1 MLIQPMEMVSG
12 AADPAQPRPEHAAGK
27 IVHTA
32 TPRWLN
38 VVASGLSGAGW
49 IAVAGYT
56 LKVEAGPTAVWALF
70 TVVSLAILAWIAWV
84 WWTIVAA
91 VNARRISPLAV
102 SPWLPVM
109 VYLGAPTLVAAG
121 WVAFSRG
128 KTAADAPWLRTA
140 GLAMLVVGGL
150 YLAFGALGLLVSFRS
165 TAARI
170 GADPTAFSRML
181 WLPLIVTM
189 GGGAAVGVVA
199 AAGGSPTAVATA
211 RLAVGG
217 VATVLHVA
225 TAWKA
230 MSRFDNACHRDRSR
244 EFCEVAPQFGNFM
257 KAVSNQS

>member
-1 MLIQPMEMVSG
+1 MLIQPMEVLSG
-12 AADPAQPRPEHAAGK
+12 TADPTQPHPDHTPRK

-49 IAVAGYT
+49 IALAGYT
-56 LKVEAGPTAVWALF
+56 LKVEPGPTALWALF
-70 TVVSLAILAWIAWV
+70 SVISLAVLAWIAWV

-109 VYLGAPTLVAAG
+109 VYLGAPVFVTAG
-121 WVAFSRG
+121 WLAFSRG

-170 GADPTAFSRML
+170 GADPAAFSKML
-181 WLPLIVTM
+181 WLPFIVTI
-189 GGGAAVGVVA
+189 GGGAAVGIA
-199 AAGGSPTAVATA
+199 AVAGGSPTAVATA
-211 RLAVGG
+211 RLAVGA
-217 VATVLHVA
+217 VATVMHVS

-230 MSRFDNACHRDRSR
+230 MSRFDNACRRDRSR
-244 EFCEVAPQFGNFM
+244 EFRDVAPQFGNFM
-257 KAVSNQS
+257 KAVSTQS